1 MPLWGLSP
9 ELTGDDRRL
18 AVSLPCC
25 FPWWRVAVG
34 GRSGRIPFNKPGF
47 WPDQDRISLLFA
59 SSSCCHGG
67 RRRGTE
73 ELRSFLCPYL
83 VALQLFLLWELM
95 QVMKLAQASEND
107 LTVRVDRGVA
117 PADADLFRGQ
127 RQFHLADLSRRQRQ
141 DDLGR

>member
-1 MPLWGLSP
+1 M
-9 ELTGDDRRL
+9 
-18 AVSLPCC
+18 
-25 FPWWRVAVG
+25 
-34 GRSGRIPFNKPGF
+34 
-47 WPDQDRISLLFA
+47 
-59 SSSCCHGG
+59 
-67 RRRGTE
+67 E

-127 RQFHLADLSRRQRQ
+127 RHFHLADLSRRQRQ